1 MTTLP
6 GLSDEYPYRPSSDPR
21 SNDQPSE
28 STAATFPQLLDME
41 TVARR
46 LGTSIRHVRRL
57 VTERKIPYLKIGH
70 FIRFDERDVESWID
84 RQKVIRL
91 DDAVETREGSDS
103 SACGEAPT
111 LTAATDTLVRL
122 AERDLSSP
130 SEKRYSWR
138 RSPARLLTGP

>member
-6 GLSDEYPYRPSSDPR
+6 GLSDEDSYHPPSHPW

-28 STAATFPQLLDME
+28 DAATTFPQLIDMA

-70 FIRFDERDVESWID
+70 FIRFDERDIETWID
-84 RQKVIRL
+84 QQRVIRL
-91 DDAVETREGSDS
+91 DNAVETPGNVASR
-103 SACGEAPT
+103 C
-111 LTAATDTLVRL
+111 L
-122 AERDLSSP
+122 
-130 SEKRYSWR
+130 
-138 RSPARLLTGP
+138 